1 MEPQKNIF
9 LFAFMINKFKEEEE
23 EEEER
28 KKKGCNL
35 FDHRDDF
42 VKYN

>member
-9 LFAFMINKFKEEEE
+9 LFAFMINKFKEEE